1 MILESVETVDLNI
14 TAVYVCHF
22 LYQFLPYKYLSSN
35 CNSSKIYISLK
46 SVKCLNV
53 KWLTVRAVDADNRN
67 CSNPVDPT
75 S

>member
-1 MILESVETVDLNI
+1 MFAFSLLIPAVCVLET
-14 TAVYVCHF
+14 
-22 LYQFLPYKYLSSN
+22 KYLSSN
-35 CNSSKIYISLK
+35 CNSSKIYIGLN
-46 SVKCLNV
+46 SVNCLNV